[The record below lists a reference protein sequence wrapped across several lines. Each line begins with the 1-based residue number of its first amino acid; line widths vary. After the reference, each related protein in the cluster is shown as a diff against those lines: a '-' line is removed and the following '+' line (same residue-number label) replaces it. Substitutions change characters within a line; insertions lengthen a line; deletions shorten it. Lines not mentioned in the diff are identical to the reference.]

1 VRAAPELHVRP
12 ARSGDRAD
20 VATLLS
26 QAHWRHFHL
35 DWRDPLDLLD
45 HPPNLLGF
53 QGGRLEAQLSAPPE
67 VPGCAWV
74 RSFCVAPGL
83 APLPAWRVLWAE
95 AAAVALGMGIPLVGC
110 LLSGEWMRPLL
121 SAAGFREMNS
131 VVFFEWR
138 YQPLPRESVLADRI
152 RPMSGDDLPRV
163 CEVDG
168 RAFPPLWRNGADG
181 LAAAL
186 QQAVVAT
193 CLELEDEVVG
203 YQITTASPFGAHLAR
218 LAVDPDVQGRGFGA
232 ALVVDLLHQ
241 LHRRGFDAVTL
252 NTQADNRRSQELYRK
267 LGFRETGQRYPT
279 FEISLA

>member
-1 VRAAPELHVRP
+1 MRSSPELQVRP
-12 ARSGDRAD
+12 ARSGDRPG
-20 VATLLS
+20 VAALLS

-53 QGGRLEAQLSAPPE
+53 QGTRLEAQLSAPPE

-83 APLPAWRVLWAE
+83 APLPAWRALWTE
-95 AAAVALGMGIPLVGC
+95 TAAMSLGMGISSMGC

-121 SAAGFREMNS
+121 GAAGFREMNS
-131 VVFFEWR
+131 VVFFEWG
-138 YQPLPRESVLADRI
+138 YTPLPPERLLAERI
-152 RPMSGDDLPRV
+152 RPMAAADLPIVR
-163 CEVDG
+163 EVDG

-193 CLELEDEVVG
+193 CLEADGRVVG

-218 LAVDPDVQGRGFGA
+218 LAVDPNVQGRGFGA

-252 NTQADNRRSQELYRK
+252 NTQADNRRSQELYRR
-267 LGFRETGQRYPT
+267 LGFRETGQRYPM
-279 FEISLA
+279 FEISLS